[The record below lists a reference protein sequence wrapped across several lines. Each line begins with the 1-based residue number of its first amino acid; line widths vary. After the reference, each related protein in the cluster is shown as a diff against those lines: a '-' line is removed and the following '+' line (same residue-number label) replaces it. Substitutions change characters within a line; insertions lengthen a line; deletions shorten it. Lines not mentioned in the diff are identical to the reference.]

1 MAKRFDIKTVALGA
15 VALGLTGTAVY
26 AALPSNKAIEQVLH
40 ARLPKTKFDKIDC
53 KVVRGLC
60 EVQAGP
66 NVFYTDASGR
76 YLIVGRVYDMDTR
89 QDITAARLLQINP
102 GALVGGSAVANA
114 AGQGGEERAAN
125 TAALPSAG
133 GPAPGA
139 PAAVGTAKVSLA
151 SLPKSGAIG
160 WGSGGP
166 AITVFS
172 DFHCQY
178 CRMLHTTLRG
188 MKVRV
193 IERPISVLGTRMI
206 SDAVVCAPDPRKAL
220 MRAYEQEDIP
230 AGKKCDTS
238 GLDANEAFARQHGFD
253 GTPVLVRSDGAVIQG
268 FRPREVLEQWLK
280 GARA

>member
-1 MAKRFDIKTVALGA
+1 VAKVDIKTVVLGA

-26 AALPSNKAIEQVLH
+26 AALPSNKGIEQVLH

-53 KVVRGLC
+53 KVVSGLC
-60 EVQAGP
+60 EVQAGA

-102 GALVGGSAVANA
+102 GSLVGGSAVANA
-114 AGQGGEERAAN
+114 RGAGGEERADN
-125 TAALPSAG
+125 AAGL
-133 GPAPGA
+133 PAPGA
-139 PAAVGTAKVSLA
+139 PAAGTAAGPVTKVSLA
-151 SLPKSGAIG
+151 GLPKSGGIG

-166 AITVFS
+166 TVTVFS

-188 MKVRV
+188 MNVRV

-206 SDAVVCAPDPRKAL
+206 SDAVLCSGDPRKAL
-220 MRAYEQEDIP
+220 MRAYDQEDLP
-230 AGKKCDTS
+230 PGKKCDTS

-280 GARA
+280 GASA